1 MRARDALA
9 TLCQVYWYPL
19 YAYVRRRGYSPHDA
33 QDLTQ
38 GFFARLLEKN
48 TLRTITRE
56 KGKFRSFL
64 LSALNHFM
72 VDEWKK
78 ARARKRGGGGIISL
92 DARDAETRLGR
103 EPVDALTPEK
113 SFEQNWALALLE
125 TVYQRLQRE
134 YETEGK
140 ATLFNELKSCLVGV
154 RSSVPYA
161 ELAGRFVDELSG
173 GERQR
178 VILARALA
186 QEPRLLLLDEPTAN
200 LDLHHQVAMLE
211 LVRGLAREQGLTVV
225 AAVHDLQLAALFCDR
240 VALLSA
246 GQIVSQGSP
255 EAVLTAPLLLETFGQ
270 QVVLSAH
277 PTHGVPLVA
286 LVPNG
291 NARRV
296 GLEKDL
302 EI

>member
-1 MRARDALA
+1 VVLAAGRQDTMRARDALA

-48 TLRTITRE
+48 TLGAITRE

-64 LSALNHFM
+64 LSALNHFI

-92 DARDAETRLGR
+92 DARDAETRVGR

-140 ATLFNELKSCLVGV
+140 ATMFNELKSCLVGV

-161 ELAGRFVDELSG
+161 ELAGRL
-173 GERQR
+173 
-178 VILARALA
+178 
-186 QEPRLLLLDEPTAN
+186 
-200 LDLHHQVAMLE
+200 
-211 LVRGLAREQGLTVV
+211 GLAENTVKVSVHRLRRRYRELLRAEVAHTVNSPDEV
-225 AAVHDLQLAALFCDR
+225 EEELRYLLRA
-240 VALLSA
+240 LSA
-246 GQIVSQGSP
+246 G
-255 EAVLTAPLLLETFGQ
+255 
-270 QVVLSAH
+270 
-277 PTHGVPLVA
+277 
-286 LVPNG
+286 
-291 NARRV
+291 
-296 GLEKDL
+296 
-302 EI
+302 